1 MFNNYRW
8 RYMVSLFLMVS
19 ASSAYAQDG
28 KPDKPIKKGID
39 KQVRFEANQARMT
52 DVDQLFKT
60 HLNTREQDEL
70 RVKRAFV
77 DKLGFEHTRYQQ
89 FYKGIKVE
97 FGAYIVHSKDG
108 VVSSMNGD
116 FKEVKEVNTTPSL
129 SSEAAFGS
137 ALSHVGAKEYLWQDS
152 QNARVINY
160 EKPQGELVILD
171 SRLAYKF
178 DVYATKPLYRADV
191 YIDAQS
197 GEFIMENKRIHH
209 ANTPATGT
217 SLYNGTVSFTADS
230 YTGGYRL
237 RQTADGNGI
246 ETYDLNNGTNYNNAS
261 DITSSS
267 TSFTGNATGVQAH
280 YGAEQTYKYF
290 FQEHGRNSYNGSGA
304 VIRSYVSYSTNYV
317 NAFWDGSRM
326 TYGDG
331 DGTNYGP
338 LVSLDICGH
347 EVTHG
352 VTEYT
357 SNLVYSYESGAMNES
372 LSDIFGES
380 IEQFATGSNDW
391 IMGDDIG
398 AGGSGGAIRSL
409 SNPNAFSDPDTYKGS
424 FWYSGSGDNGGVHT
438 NSGVMNHWF
447 YILSVGKSG
456 TNDNGDAYS
465 VTGIGIAKAQQ
476 IAYRMNATYFTSN
489 SNYNDARQYGIQAAI
504 DLYGADSPEHIATQN
519 AWYAVGLGNE
529 YGNSTPPTCATGTVT
544 LTLVFDNYP
553 EETSWTL
560 TNSSGTTVASGGTYG
575 SEPDGSTLT
584 ETFNLA
590 AGDYTFTIN
599 DSYGDGICCSYGNGS
614 YTLTDNGSGE
624 TLASGGSFGSSDQ
637 ANICVD
643 GGGSADTEAPT
654 APGSLVASG
663 ITSSSATL
671 TWNASTD
678 NVGVTGYDVYLGGSL
693 VNSTTSTSY
702 NLTGLAATT
711 SYTASV
717 RAKDAAGNTS
727 TASTV
732 TFTTDSGG
740 TPVTYCASQGNNVTD
755 EWIDLVSLGSINN
768 ATGANGGYGDF
779 TSLSTDLARGNSYT
793 INFSAGFASTS
804 YTEYWSVWVDFN
816 QDGDFNDSGEQ
827 VATGSSSSSA
837 TLSGTVA
844 VPASAALGST
854 RMRVSMKYN
863 SAPSSCGSFTYG
875 EVEDYTVNI
884 TNTFAGVATLGGDS
898 NAEPLGNEVPKPY
911 FVAHPNPAKEVV
923 EIAISEE
930 ARGYDL
936 KMMTLNGVVVKDIK
950 STDANVRINMANLPQ
965 GVYILSMKTAREVV
979 NTKII
984 KE

>member
-1 MFNNYRW
+1 MLNNYRW

-19 ASSAYAQDG
+19 ICSAYAQDE
-28 KPDKPIKKGID
+28 KPNKPIKKGIH
-39 KQVRFEANQARMT
+39 KQIRFDASQARMSQ
-52 DVDQLFKT
+52 VDQLFKA
-60 HLNTREQDEL
+60 HLNTREHDEL
-70 RVKRAFV
+70 RVKQAMV

-89 FYKGIKVE
+89 FYKGVKVE
-97 FGAYIVHSKDG
+97 FGTYIVHSKDG
-108 VVSSMNGD
+108 MVRSMNGD
-116 FKEVKEVNTTPSL
+116 FKEVKEVEISPSL
-129 SSEAAFGS
+129 SSDI
-137 ALSHVGAKEYLWQDS
+137 ALDRALKHVGAAEYLWQES
-152 QNARVINY
+152 QNARVIDY
-160 EKPQGELVILD
+160 KKPKGELVILD
-171 SRLAYKF
+171 NRLAYKF

-191 YIDAQS
+191 YIDAHN
-197 GEFIMENKRIHH
+197 GEFILENKKIHH
-209 ANTPATGT
+209 ADTPATGT
-217 SLYNGTVSFTADS
+217 SLYNGSVSFTADS
-230 YTGGYRL
+230 YSGGYRL
-237 RQTADGNGI
+237 RQTTDGGGI
-246 ETYDLNNGTNYNNAS
+246 QTYDLNNGTNYSNAS
-261 DITSSS
+261 DVTSSS
-267 TSFTGNATGVQAH
+267 TNFTGNATGVQAH

-290 FQEHGRNSYNGSGA
+290 LQTHNRDSYNGNGA

-331 DGTNYGP
+331 DGVNYGP

-380 IEQFATGSNDW
+380 IERFASGSNDW
-391 IMGDDIG
+391 IMGDEIG

-424 FWYSGSGDNGGVHT
+424 YWYSGSGDNGGVHT

-465 VTGIGIAKAQQ
+465 VTGIGIEKAQQ

-489 SNYNDARQYGIQAAI
+489 SDYDDARQYGIQAAI
-504 DLYGADSPEHIATQN
+504 DLYGEDSPEHIATHN
-519 AWYAVGLGNE
+519 AWYAVGLGDE
-529 YGNSTPPTCATGTVT
+529 YGGGTPPTCATGTVT
-544 LTLVFDNYP
+544 LTLVLDNYP

-575 SEPDGSTLT
+575 SEPDGSTIT

-599 DSYGDGICCSYGNGS
+599 DTYGDGICCSYGNGS
-614 YTLTDNGSGE
+614 YTLTDNGSGSV
-624 TLASGGSFGSSDQ
+624 LASGGNFGSSDQ
-637 ANICVD
+637 ETICVD
-643 GGGSADTEAPT
+643 GGGGTDTEAPT
-654 APGSLVASG
+654 APGSLAASS
-663 ITSSSATL
+663 ISSSSATL
-671 TWNASTD
+671 TWSASSD
-678 NVGVTGYDVYLGGSL
+678 NVGVTGYDIYLGGSL

-702 NLTGLAATT
+702 NLTGLAAST

-717 RAKDAAGNTS
+717 RAKDAAGNES
-727 TASTV
+727 DASTV
-732 TFTTDSGG
+732 SFTTDEDS
-740 TPVTYCASQGNNVTD
+740 TPVEYCSSQGNNVSY

-779 TSLSTDLARGNSYT
+779 TNLSTNLTRGNSYPV
-793 INFSAGFASTS
+793 NFSAGFGSGS
-804 YTEYWSVWVDFN
+804 YTEYWRIWVDFN
-816 QDGDFNDSGEQ
+816 QDGDFDDSGEQ
-827 VATGSSSSSA
+827 VVAGSSSSSG

-844 VPASAALGST
+844 VPSSATLGST
-854 RMRVSMKYN
+854 RMRVSMRYN
-863 SAPSSCGSFTYG
+863 TAPSSCGSFSYG

-884 TNTFAGVATLGGDS
+884 TSSFAGVATLGGNS
-898 NAEPLGNEVPKPY
+898 SAEPLGNEVPKPY
-911 FVAHPNPAKEVV
+911 FVAHPNPAKEMV
-923 EIAISEE
+923 EIAISED

-936 KMMTLNGVVVKDIK
+936 KMMTLNGVVVKEIE
-950 STDANVRINMANLPQ
+950 STDANVRINMTNLPQ